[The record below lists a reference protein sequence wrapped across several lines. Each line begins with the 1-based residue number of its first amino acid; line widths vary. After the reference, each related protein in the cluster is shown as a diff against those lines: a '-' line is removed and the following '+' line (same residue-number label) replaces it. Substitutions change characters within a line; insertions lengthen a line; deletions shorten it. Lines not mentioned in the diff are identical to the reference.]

1 MQPIFHRLSM
11 LCAGSLLLACAT
23 LQKPSLPTASAE
35 ESYLIGRSYHMALRP
50 TQALAYYQAALR
62 SQPAHVNARNGLAAL
77 YAEQG
82 ELDKAIPLWET
93 LTAQASGVDSAFLFS
108 NLGYAYL
115 LKGAYS
121 QAQTALERACLND
134 PLNARAWEHLGS
146 ALEKLG
152 QHERAA
158 SMLRQANALRGHDIK
173 SDYQVARTGPV
184 PALDAALG
192 SAATSGDQWA
202 RTEVSQ
208 IDGGMFVLRRVAP
221 SPTVLP
227 HAPANFAG
235 NVLLEI
241 SNGNGVTGM
250 ARSVSREIG
259 RGNTRVV
266 RLTNQKGFSVQ
277 HTRVEYKSAFRMEA
291 ERLAG
296 RYSGAEVVKV
306 SEQGR
311 ADIRL
316 VLGRDLLKPARPA
329 LAAVRKESA
338 NS

>member
-23 LQKPSLPTASAE
+23 LEKPALPTASAE
-35 ESYLIGRSYHMALRP
+35 ESYLVGRSLHMSRHPAL
-50 TQALAYYQAALR
+50 ALAYYEAALR
-62 SQPAHVNARNGLAAL
+62 AQPAHVNARNGLAAL

-82 ELDKAIPLWET
+82 QLDKAIPIWEA
-93 LTAQASGVDSAFLFS
+93 LTVQASGTDSAFLFS

-115 LKGAYS
+115 LQGAYS
-121 QAQTALERACLND
+121 QAQAALERACLND
-134 PLNARAWEHLGS
+134 PLNPRAWEYLGT

-152 QHERAA
+152 QQERAA
-158 SMLRQANALRGHDIK
+158 SMLRQANELRRHDIK
-173 SDYQVARTGPV
+173 SDYQVARGRAV

-192 SAATSGDQWA
+192 NAAASGDQWA
-202 RTEVSQ
+202 RTEVNQ
-208 IDGGMFVLRRVAP
+208 LDGGTFVLRRVAP
-221 SPTVLP
+221 SAAALPT
-227 HAPANFAG
+227 APANFAG

-250 ARSVSREIG
+250 ARLVSRAIG
-259 RGNTRVV
+259 QGHARVV
-266 RLTNQKGFSVQ
+266 RLTNQKGFAVER
-277 HTRVEYKSAFRMEA
+277 TRVEYKPAFRDEA

-296 RYSGAEVVKV
+296 RYDGAEVVKV
-306 SEQGR
+306 GEQGR

-316 VLGRDLLKPARPA
+316 VLGRDLLKPARAA
-329 LAAVRKESA
+329 LAAVQKEPV